1 MTTPRE
7 VFFEPSEYQS
17 RLIRLQEALV
27 ANGIDLLVT
36 CAPGN
41 ICYLNGYV
49 SVNVLDIMFV
59 AIPPDGKPVFYL
71 WQFERGRAES
81 TVTGMETVCWDTGV
95 DPIEFLVNDLTH
107 RGYKK
112 GRIGIDTGSTHTSFD
127 TVQRLLSQ
135 LNGEPTKGLIE
146 KLRLVKSSA
155 EQQYVREAAAITDAG
170 VKAAVAAIAVGKD
183 DHEIGE
189 AAGSALLT
197 HKSEFLALEPII
209 CVGWRSGAPHSPRG
223 GTRVEPGD
231 PVFIELSGVRARYHS
246 PLMRTVSADSPR
258 DGLQE
263 LADYS
268 NACVEKIVDTIK
280 PGITASDVALAA
292 SEVLKPIRDKIAF
305 HDLYAYPVGIGFPP
319 NWIENP
325 AFYLSVD
332 NHARID
338 AGMVFHLPLT
348 LRILGQYGAGFS
360 ETLIVTET
368 GAETLSTL
376 PRSLHRQDFLS

>member
-7 VFFEPSEYQS
+7 VFFEPLEYE
-17 RLIRLQEALV
+17 RRVIRLQDALV
-27 ANGIDLLVT
+27 ANDIDLLVT

-49 SVNVLDIMFV
+49 SVNVLDIMFAAV
-59 AIPPDGKPVFYL
+59 PAHGKPVFYL

-81 TVTGMETVCWDTGV
+81 TVTGMETVCWDTGI

-127 TVQRLLSQ
+127 TVQQLLSHLEGQ
-135 LNGEPTKGLIE
+135 PTKGVVE
-146 KLRLVKSSA
+146 KLRLVKSAA

-170 VKAAVAAIAVGKD
+170 VQAAITAIDIGKD
-183 DHEIGE
+183 DHEIGQ
-189 AAGSALLT
+189 AAGSALLDN
-197 HKSEFLALEPII
+197 KSEFLSLEPII

-223 GTRVEPGD
+223 GTQVEPGD

-246 PLMRTVSADSPR
+246 PLMRTVSAGPPQA
-258 DGLQE
+258 GLQE

-268 NACVEKIVDTIK
+268 NACVEKIIDTIV
-280 PGITASDVALAA
+280 PGIPACDVAIAA
-292 SEVLKPIRDKIAF
+292 REVLTPIRDKIAF

-319 NWIENP
+319 NWILNP
-325 AFYLSVD
+325 AFYLSVH
-332 NHARID
+332 NQARIE

-348 LRILGQYGAGFS
+348 LRIPGEYGAGFS
-360 ETLIVTET
+360 ETLIVTEK
-368 GAETLSTL
+368 GAATLSTL
-376 PRSLHRQDFLS
+376 PRSLHRSDFLS

>member
-7 VFFEPSEYQS
+7 VFFEPLEYERRVIQ
-17 RLIRLQEALV
+17 LQDAL
-27 ANGIDLLVT
+27 AESDIDLLVT

-59 AIPPDGKPVFYL
+59 AVPAHGNPVFYL

-95 DPIEFLVNDLTH
+95 DPIDFLVNDITH

-127 TVQRLLSQ
+127 TVQQLLSHLEGQ
-135 LNGEPTKGLIE
+135 PTKGIIE
-146 KLRLVKSSA
+146 KLRLVKSTA

-170 VKAAVAAIAVGKD
+170 VKAAISAIDVGQD
-183 DHEIGE
+183 DHEIGQ
-189 AAGSALLT
+189 AAGSALLNN
-197 HKSEFLALEPII
+197 KSEFLSLEPII

-223 GTRVEPGD
+223 GTQVEPGD

-246 PLMRTVSADSPR
+246 PLMRTVSAGPPR

-268 NACVEKIVDTIK
+268 NACVEKIVNTIV
-280 PGITASDVALAA
+280 PGIPACDVAIAA

-325 AFYLSVD
+325 AFYLSV
-332 NHARID
+332 NNQAYIE

-360 ETLIVTET
+360 ETLIVTEN

-376 PRSLHRQDFLS
+376 PRSLHRDDFLS

>member
-7 VFFEPSEYQS
+7 VFFEPLEYERRVIQLQDA
-17 RLIRLQEALV
+17 LIASD
-27 ANGIDLLVT
+27 IDLLVT

-49 SVNVLDIMFV
+49 SVNVLDIMFAAV
-59 AIPPDGKPVFYL
+59 PAHGKPVFYL

-81 TVTGMETVCWDTGV
+81 TVTGMETMCWDTGI

-127 TVQRLLSQ
+127 TVQQLLSHLEGQ
-135 LNGEPTKGLIE
+135 PAKGIVE
-146 KLRLVKSSA
+146 KLRLVKSTA

-170 VKAAVAAIAVGKD
+170 VKAAISAIDVGKD
-183 DHEIGE
+183 DHEIGQ
-189 AAGSALLT
+189 AAGSALLD

-223 GTRVEPGD
+223 GTQVEPGD

-246 PLMRTVSADSPR
+246 PLMRTVSAGPPR

-268 NACVEKIVDTIK
+268 NACVEKIVNTIV
-280 PGITASDVALAA
+280 PGIPACDVAIAA
-292 SEVLKPIRDKIAF
+292 REVLMPIRDKIAF

-325 AFYLSVD
+325 AFYLSVH
-332 NHARID
+332 NQARIE
-338 AGMVFHLPLT
+338 AGMIFHLPLT
-348 LRILGQYGAGFS
+348 LRILGEYGAGFS
-360 ETLIVTET
+360 ETLIVTDN
-368 GAETLSTL
+368 GAEALSTL
-376 PRSLHRQDFLS
+376 PRSLHRSDFLS

>member
-7 VFFEPSEYQS
+7 IFFEPEEYERRVVQ
-17 RLIRLQEALV
+17 LQDAL
-27 ANGIDLLVT
+27 AASDIDLLVT

-59 AIPPDGKPVFYL
+59 AIPAHGKAIFYL

-81 TVTGMETVCWDTGV
+81 TVTGMETMCWDTGV

-112 GRIGIDTGSTHTSFD
+112 GHISIDTGSTHTSFD
-127 TVQRLLSQ
+127 TVQQLLSH
-135 LNGEPTKGLIE
+135 LEGRPTKGIVE
-146 KLRLVKSSA
+146 RLRLVKSTA
-155 EQQYVREAAAITDAG
+155 EQQYIREASAITDAG
-170 VKAAVAAIAVGKD
+170 VKAAITAIELGKD
-183 DHEIGE
+183 DHEIGQ
-189 AAGSALLT
+189 AAGSALLDN
-197 HKSEFLALEPII
+197 KSEFLALEPII

-223 GTRVEPGD
+223 GTQVEPGD

-246 PLMRTVSADSPR
+246 PLMRTVSAGPPR

-268 NACVEKIVDTIK
+268 NACVEKIVNTIV
-280 PGITASDVALAA
+280 PGIPACDVATAA

-325 AFYLSVD
+325 AFYLSV
-332 NHARID
+332 NNQAYIE

-360 ETLIVTET
+360 ETLIVTEN

-376 PRSLHRQDFLS
+376 PRSLHRDDFLS